1 MYKFTKFNL
10 MKIYIKIISVFAFI
24 FLFQN
29 CASQKVDPQIVNNL
43 VSSDEFTFHAEKAN
57 PMNYDVI
64 NVVNSIPNATQ
75 LRTFQISG
83 ESYGIEFKK
92 GVMEVTLP
100 YFGRAFTS
108 TYGTSDNS
116 YRFTSKDYAVTKTQS
131 KKGNWVY
138 KIKPN
143 DVKHVSDI
151 NIEIFKNGKA
161 STSIRSNDRQPI
173 SYDGYISKNEE
184 TKEKEKL

>member
-1 MYKFTKFNL
+1 
-10 MKIYIKIISVFAFI
+10 
-24 FLFQN
+24 
-29 CASQKVDPQIVNNL
+29 
-43 VSSDEFTFHAEKAN
+43 
-57 PMNYDVI
+57 
-64 NVVNSIPNATQ
+64 
-75 LRTFQISG
+75 
-83 ESYGIEFKK
+83 
-92 GVMEVTLP
+92 MEVSLP

-143 DVKHVSDI
+143 DVKNVSDI
-151 NIEIFKNGKA
+151 NIEIFKNGRA

>member
-1 MYKFTKFNL
+1 MQK
-10 MKIYIKIISVFAFI
+10 YIKIISVCIIAFT
-24 FLFQN
+24 FQSCTAQN
-29 CASQKVDPQIVNNL
+29 ISDPKIVSDL

-64 NVVNSIPNATQ
+64 NVVNSIPNAPPQ

-83 ESYGIEFKK
+83 ENYGIEIKN

-100 YFGRAFTS
+100 YFGRAFNAS
-108 TYGTSDNS
+108 YGASDTS
-116 YRFTSKDYAVTKTQS
+116 YRFTSKDYQVSKSQS

-143 DVKHVSDI
+143 DVRNVSDI
-151 NIEIFKNGKA
+151 NIEISKNGRA
-161 STSIRSNDRQPI
+161 LTSIRSNDRQPI
-173 SYDGYISKNEE
+173 SYDGYISRNEE

>member
-1 MYKFTKFNL
+1 MQKYL
-10 MKIYIKIISVFAFI
+10 KIISI
-24 FLFQN
+24 FLLAFVFQN
-29 CASQKVDPQIVNNL
+29 CSAQKVDPQIVNNL
-43 VSSDEFTFHAEKAN
+43 VGSDEFTFHAEKAN

-64 NVVNSIPNATQ
+64 NVVNSIPNAPQ

-83 ESYGIEFKK
+83 NNYGIEIKK

-108 TYGTSDNS
+108 TYGSSDNS
-116 YRFTSKDYAVTKTQS
+116 YRFTSKDYAVTKTQT

-143 DVKHVSDI
+143 DVRNVSDI
-151 NIEIFKNGKA
+151 NIEIYKNGRA
-161 STSIRSNDRQPI
+161 LTSIRSNDRQPI
-173 SYDGYISKNEE
+173 SYDGYISENEVS
-184 TKEKEKL
+184 KEKEKL

>member
-1 MYKFTKFNL
+1 
-10 MKIYIKIISVFAFI
+10 MKNYIKIISAFALILF
-24 FLFQN
+24 FQN
-29 CASQKVDPQIVNNL
+29 CTAQKTDPQIVNNL
-43 VSSDEFTFHAEKAN
+43 VSTDEFTFHAEKAN
-57 PMNYDVI
+57 PTNFDVI
-64 NVVNSIPNATQ
+64 NVVNSMPNAQQ

-83 ESYGIEFKK
+83 ENYGIEIKK

-100 YFGRAFTS
+100 YFGRSFNAG
-108 TYGTSDNS
+108 YGSSDTS
-116 YRFTSKDYAVTKTQS
+116 YRFTSKDYAVTKSQS

-143 DVKHVSDI
+143 DVKNVSDI
-151 NIEIFKNGKA
+151 NIEIYKNGKA

-184 TKEKEKL
+184 TKEQEKL